1 MLTATYSIVTLKLE
15 QENMRWNFSALQ
27 QTILSN
33 IKNLNQVISMEFESM
48 LNRLSQ
54 FEQYCQQRKVEIFIV
69 PALRKFTR
77 EADTLLD
84 ELDSLSQHCFSI
96 LCKLRV
102 RLQQVMREG
111 LFKMDEV
118 YSSIELCCSTIY
130 TRLCKREELVELA
143 ERVIP
148 HEEWFGLAAS
158 FMSHDRVKAGQ
169 LPFSFEEEEE

>member
-27 QTILSN
+27 QTILSS
-33 IKNLNQVISMEFESM
+33 IKNLNHVSSMEFESM

-54 FEQYCQQRKVEIFIV
+54 FEQYCQQRKVEIFNV

-158 FMSHDRVKAGQ
+158 FMSHDRIKAGQ
-169 LPFSFEEEEE
+169 LPFSFQEEEE

>member
-27 QTILSN
+27 QTILSS
-33 IKNLNQVISMEFESM
+33 IKNLNHVSSMEFESM
-48 LNRLSQ
+48 LNSLSQ

-102 RLQQVMREG
+102 RLQQVMREDYSRWMKSIRRLNYAVQRFIHAYASAKNWLSWLKELFRMKNG
-111 LFKMDEV
+111 LV
-118 YSSIELCCSTIY
+118 
-130 TRLCKREELVELA
+130 
-143 ERVIP
+143 
-148 HEEWFGLAAS
+148 
-158 FMSHDRVKAGQ
+158 
-169 LPFSFEEEEE
+169 

>member
-1 MLTATYSIVTLKLE
+1 MLTVTYSIVTLKLE

-27 QTILSN
+27 QYILSSM
-33 IKNLNQVISMEFESM
+33 KNLNHVSSMEFECM

-77 EADTLLD
+77 EADGLLD
-84 ELDSLSQHCFSI
+84 ELDSLNQYCFSI
-96 LCKLRV
+96 LCKLRA

-111 LFKMDEV
+111 ILKIEEV
-118 YSSIELCCSTIY
+118 CSSIELCCSTIY
-130 TRLCKREELVELA
+130 ARRCKREQLVELA

-148 HEEWFGLAAS
+148 HEEWFDLAAS
-158 FMSHDRVKAGQ
+158 FMSHDRIKGRL
-169 LPFSFEEEEE
+169 LPISFQDEEE

>member
-15 QENMRWNFSALQ
+15 QKNMRWNFSALQ
-27 QTILSN
+27 QYILNS
-33 IKNLNQVISMEFESM
+33 IKNLKNVSSMEFECM

-84 ELDSLSQHCFSI
+84 ELDTLSQHCFSI
-96 LCKLRV
+96 LCALRV

-111 LFKMDEV
+111 VLKIEEV
-118 YSSIELCCSTIY
+118 CSSIELCCSTIY
-130 TRLCKREELVELA
+130 ERLCKREELVELA

-148 HEEWFGLAAS
+148 REEWFDLAAS
-158 FMSHDRVKAGQ
+158 FMSHDRIKGRLANI
-169 LPFSFEEEEE
+169 PFIEEEE

>member
-27 QTILSN
+27 QTILSS
-33 IKNLNQVISMEFESM
+33 IKNLNYVSSMEFESM

-84 ELDSLSQHCFSI
+84 ELDSLSQYCFSI

-102 RLQQVMREG
+102 RLQQVIREG

-158 FMSHDRVKAGQ
+158 FMSHDRIKAGQ
-169 LPFSFEEEEE
+169 LPFSFQEEEE

>member
-27 QTILSN
+27 QYILSSM
-33 IKNLNQVISMEFESM
+33 KNLNHVSSMEFECM

-77 EADTLLD
+77 EADALLD
-84 ELDSLSQHCFSI
+84 ELDSLNQHCFSI
-96 LCKLRV
+96 LCKLRA

-111 LFKMDEV
+111 ILKLEEV
-118 YSSIELCCSTIY
+118 CSSIELCCSTIY
-130 TRLCKREELVELA
+130 ARLCKREELVELA

-148 HEEWFGLAAS
+148 HEEWFDLAAS
-158 FMSHDRVKAGQ
+158 FMSHDRIKRRP
-169 LPFSFEEEEE
+169 LPVSFQDEEE